1 MVPARKSRSPT
12 LGQRHKTAVSAIAA
26 ERRHERRQLRIMAD
40 DCDRLAAVSQLVD
53 QPSPITVGSEAVV
66 NSQFG
71 ILELLL
77 QELGCLRRTDQWAG
91 HYAGQIRTGYG
102 DSSHGPLGLSLTFS
116 GKRSFPVQDGVGLGI
131 TGGTVSDHDKL
142 QLTAPFRSTRES
154 PTLSPPAA
162 DDETVAVIDIGSNT
176 CRLVVARL
184 WPDWGFA
191 IVEET
196 EASVRLA
203 PTRPE
208 KPIGRKALER
218 AHRAF
223 SEFRSIADSYNPG
236 KRIYVAT
243 AAVRQAPNRERVVRL
258 FQDWLGGE
266 IRVISAIEEAEYAV
280 VATINSLPALSGT
293 VVDLGGG
300 SVQVATYLGPA
311 MTSSYSFPLG
321 ALLMRQRFL
330 SSDPPKAREL
340 KQLRSNVREVLDE
353 GRLQLPQPV
362 IFIGGTVRAL
372 ARLQQ
377 RLSGYRLGWPH
388 GYTFTA
394 FQLSKLTDSL
404 CTSSTSEIARLP
416 GVGTE
421 RADILAAGAVVLD
434 EFCRSLGV
442 KRLTVSGEGIRH
454 GLLYRELERRGRSPG
469 AARDR
474 TIRTL
479 RASHKEPP
487 YIDAARAICQQITA
501 AIPNLDPEVTALL
514 PVAVELHRI
523 GDTINVHKSDRS
535 GQSIV
540 ASSELPGFSQREAL
554 LLALTLGSQ
563 ESFRASKSDFGQP
576 LQPADRAVVA
586 RLSALLRLTVVLA
599 RPLSGQ
605 VFFFHDGEVLRVT
618 TPVVP
623 FEADGLA
630 MRMQDA
636 FGFETEFVSA
646 GGDQE
651 NGAER
656 SKIV

>member
-1 MVPARKSRSPT
+1 VAY
-12 LGQRHKTAVSAIAA
+12 
-26 ERRHERRQLRIMAD
+26 
-40 DCDRLAAVSQLVD
+40 
-53 QPSPITVGSEAVV
+53 
-66 NSQFG
+66 N
-71 ILELLL
+71 
-77 QELGCLRRTDQWAG
+77 
-91 HYAGQIRTGYG
+91 
-102 DSSHGPLGLSLTFS
+102 
-116 GKRSFPVQDGVGLGI
+116 
-131 TGGTVSDHDKL
+131 DKL
-142 QLTAPFRSTRES
+142 QLTAPFRLTRES
-154 PTLSPPAA
+154 PNQAPATN
-162 DDETVAVIDIGSNT
+162 DETVAVIDIGSNT
-176 CRLVVARL
+176 CRLVVAKL
-184 WPDWGFA
+184 WPDWGFV
-191 IVEET
+191 ILEET

-203 PTRPE
+203 PTRPD

-218 AHRAF
+218 AQRAF
-223 SEFRSIADSYNPG
+223 AEFRSIADSYNPG
-236 KRIYVAT
+236 TRLYVAT
-243 AAVRQAPNRERVVRL
+243 AAVRQAPNCDRVVRL
-258 FQDWLGGE
+258 FEEWLGAE
-266 IRVISAIEEAEYAV
+266 VTVISAVEEAEYAV
-280 VATINSLPALSGT
+280 VAAINSLPALSGT

-300 SVQVATYLGPA
+300 SAQVATYLGPA
-311 MTSSYSFPLG
+311 MTSSYSFPIG
-321 ALLMRQRFL
+321 ALLMQQRFL
-330 SSDPPKAREL
+330 GSDPPKAREI
-340 KQLRSNVREVLDE
+340 KQLRSHVRGVLEDA
-353 GRLQLPQPV
+353 RLHLPQPV

-394 FQLSKLTDSL
+394 FQLSRLAERLS
-404 CTSSTSEIARLP
+404 TSTVSEIARLP
-416 GVGTE
+416 GVGSD
-421 RADILAAGAVVLD
+421 RAEILAAGALVLD
-434 EFCRSLGV
+434 EFCRTMSV

-487 YIDAARAICQQITA
+487 YIEAARTIARDIITA
-501 AIPNLDPEVTALL
+501 IPGLEPEVSALL

-576 LQPADRAVVA
+576 LQPADRALVA
-586 RLSALLRLTVVLA
+586 RLSALLRLTVLLA
-599 RPLSGQ
+599 RPLRGR

-623 FEADGLA
+623 FEAEALSA
-630 MRMQDA
+630 RLQDA
-636 FGFETEFVSA
+636 FGFDTDFVLA

-651 NGAER
+651 KGAER
-656 SKIV
+656 SSSA